1 MSRGSFFNR
10 FLTFNWENKKADLS
24 GMKITVTC
32 SPNNESFTYC
42 QRISVSVIKLVFNIN
57 ETLGHVCL
65 GWCTLWRASAL
76 HHVSQQPQEGGDSF
90 QGKRFKLQPQGE
102 TVCIIRTEV
111 VKGTRGNCRNS
122 PGVGALTSANGNAS
136 TRPKK
141 KWEAGI
147 SSFTCATVTIFPG
160 STPVGFGETDATTD
174 GWLYENCRRS
184 FVLYIATAY
193 QLIFQIWVDRSA

>member
-1 MSRGSFFNR
+1 
-10 FLTFNWENKKADLS
+10 
-24 GMKITVTC
+24 MKITVTC

-90 QGKRFKLQPQGE
+90 QGKRFKRLLQPQGE

-111 VKGTRGNCRNS
+111 VTGTRGNCRNS
-122 PGVGALTSANGNAS
+122 PGVGALTSANGKRLHAS
-136 TRPKK
+136 KEKVGSRNQLVHLCYSNYLSGKH
-141 KWEAGI
+141 
-147 SSFTCATVTIFPG
+147 TC
-160 STPVGFGETDATTD
+160 
-174 GWLYENCRRS
+174 W
-184 FVLYIATAY
+184 
-193 QLIFQIWVDRSA
+193 IWRNRCYN